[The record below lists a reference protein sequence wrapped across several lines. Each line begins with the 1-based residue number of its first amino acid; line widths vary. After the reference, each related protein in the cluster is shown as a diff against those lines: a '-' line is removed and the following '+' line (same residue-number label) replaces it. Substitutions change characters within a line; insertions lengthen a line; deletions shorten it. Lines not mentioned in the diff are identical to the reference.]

1 MLQKGFI
8 QLYTGNSEQSNFA
21 PFGLTLRAAGH
32 NFRILIAC
40 FEPHDLMK
48 SANVAS
54 SLLGQVEIDHSAIDW
69 MEKRLRINK
78 ALDVFQKTRQRLLT
92 GEFDIIILNG
102 VIPLVNEGV
111 IGFMDIDA
119 LMEEKPHNVEL
130 ILSGPGASEDI
141 IEKADLV
148 TEMVVHSSTNISEK
162 EIIHED
168 GGAIEVITGNGKGK
182 TTYCLGKAVLMSC
195 LGLRSRILQ
204 FIKSPKSY
212 GEVKAIKRLPLLEII
227 SMGEGFLDFDSNGIE
242 KKHVDAANR
251 AREECVREVFSEKY
265 RLMVLDEIDNAIHYG
280 LVNLERVRELLCMK
294 PGNLNLLLSGR
305 NAHPEV
311 MEAATTVIEMKEIK
325 HPFKKGVKA
334 RKGIEF

>member
-1 MLQKGFI
+1 MLQKGLI

-40 FEPHDLMK
+40 FAPHDLMRGAK
-48 SANVAS
+48 VAS

-69 MEKRLRINK
+69 MEKRLRRNK
-78 ALDVFQKTRQRLLT
+78 ALDVFQRARQRLLK

-102 VIPLVNEGV
+102 VIPLINEDV
-111 IGFMDIDA
+111 IGLMDIAA

-148 TEMVVHSSTNISEK
+148 TEMVVHSSPNISEK
-162 EIIHED
+162 EVFHED

-182 TTYCLGKAVLMSC
+182 TTYCLGKAMLISC
-195 LGLRSRILQ
+195 LGIRSRILQ
-204 FIKSPKSY
+204 FIKSPKLY
-212 GEVKAIKRLPLLEII
+212 GEVKAIKRLPLLEIS

-242 KKHVDAANR
+242 KRHVDAANR
-251 AREECVREVFSEKY
+251 AWEECVREVFSLKY
-265 RLMVLDEIDNAIHYG
+265 RLMVLDEIDNAIHHG
-280 LVNLERVRELLCMK
+280 LVNLERVREMLHMK

-305 NAHPEV
+305 NAHPDV
-311 MEAATTVIEMKEIK
+311 METATTVIEMKEIK
-325 HPFKKGVKA
+325 HPFKNGIKA